1 VVGTKWIPLTEYSN
15 KYRVSISTLRRRIRN
30 DRVEVNYLDGKYLIR
45 DAPLTDHYPTD
56 QILSGTDS
64 VPPRTPIS
72 FTDFDGA
79 TGQKVQQPPTQPVS
93 PPPPKMR
100 PVENTSKTTNL
111 NSQAANSL
119 NKMSGVIIKED
130 LSDNA
135 HQLYLNELKRAYSLI
150 LQEKEEQVLILKDE
164 IADLQTLV
172 KVLESENN
180 RLKALVQPKV
190 APPIGIKLPDPIE
203 EAHWHTELEIE

>member
-1 VVGTKWIPLTEYSN
+1 
-15 KYRVSISTLRRRIRN
+15 VSISTLRRRIRN

-56 QILSGTDS
+56 QILSGADS
-64 VPPRTPIS
+64 VPPRTPIGIS
-72 FTDFDGA
+72 EFDGA
-79 TGQKVQQPPTQPVS
+79 IGQKVQQPPTQPVS

-100 PVENTSKTTNL
+100 PVENTPKSASSQSVYSSIRPADENL
-111 NSQAANSL
+111 DDRSRRSSNESL
-119 NKMSGVIIKED
+119 KESMSD
-130 LSDNA
+130 SS

-190 APPIGIKLPDPIE
+190 STPIGIKLPDPIE